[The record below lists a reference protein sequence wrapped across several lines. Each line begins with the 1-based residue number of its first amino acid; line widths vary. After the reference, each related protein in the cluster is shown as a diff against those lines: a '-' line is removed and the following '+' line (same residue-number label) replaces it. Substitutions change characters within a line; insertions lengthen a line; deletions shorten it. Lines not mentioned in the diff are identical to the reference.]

1 MSWIN
6 RLQEKWGV
14 KSVGQVIIILIVFAC
29 TGFTV
34 VLIKPVVTDYI
45 TDGGQTN
52 DWFKVVYWILI
63 FPFYNVILLT
73 YGFLF
78 GQFDFFWAYEKKMI
92 NRFRRKKNDTPAQ

>member
-6 RLQEKWGV
+6 KLQEKWGL
-14 KSVGQVIIILIVFAC
+14 KSVGQVIVILIVFAC

-34 VLIKPVVTDYI
+34 LVVKKPIVNFFTEN
-45 TDGGQTN
+45 GEAN
-52 DWFKVVYWILI
+52 EWFKIVYWLLI
-63 FPFYNVILLT
+63 FPIYNMILLA

-78 GQFDFFWAYEKKMI
+78 GQFEFFWAYEKKMI

>member
-6 RLQEKWGV
+6 KLQEKWGLTSI
-14 KSVGQVIIILIVFAC
+14 KQVIIILIVFAC

-34 VLIKPVVTDYI
+34 LLIKPLVTNYVTDNG
-45 TDGGQTN
+45 TTN
-52 DWFKVVYWILI
+52 DWFKIVYWILI

-92 NRFRRKKNDTPAQ
+92 NRFRRKKNDSPAQ